1 MELRILHYFLA
12 VVREGNMTKAA
23 EKLHLTQPT
32 LLRQIM
38 QLEEELGVTLFDR
51 THNLQLTS
59 DSIVLQRKAQEILNL
74 VDQNKQSFQ
83 QAEKP
88 LTGTIRIGTSEYA
101 HVSQMMHL
109 FAGFQQRHPYITFSF
124 YTGDMSEIEEKLQH
138 HDVDATLVTPV
149 FARQMYSVMPLPL
162 RETWGVFIRQ
172 DSPLA
177 TRPAITPQD
186 LCGQQI
192 IMPASPLVCT
202 PIYSWL
208 QTYSKRIHIVATSN
222 LLSTALALVSQQ
234 GST

>member
-32 LLRQIM
+32 LSRQIM

-59 DSIVLQRKAQEILNL
+59 DGIVLQRKAQEILNL
-74 VDQNKQSFQ
+74 VDQTKQSFQ

-138 HDVDATLVTPV
+138 HDEMRP
-149 FARQMYSVMPLPL
+149 
-162 RETWGVFIRQ
+162 W
-172 DSPLA
+172 SPPSLLGKCILSCPCRSGKHGA
-177 TRPAITPQD
+177 CSFVKTRP
-186 LCGQQI
+186 
-192 IMPASPLVCT
+192 
-202 PIYSWL
+202 
-208 QTYSKRIHIVATSN
+208 
-222 LLSTALALVSQQ
+222 
-234 GST
+234 

>member
-1 MELRILHYFLA
+1 
-12 VVREGNMTKAA
+12 
-23 EKLHLTQPT
+23 
-32 LLRQIM
+32 
-38 QLEEELGVTLFDR
+38 
-51 THNLQLTS
+51 
-59 DSIVLQRKAQEILNL
+59 
-74 VDQNKQSFQ
+74 
-83 QAEKP
+83 
-88 LTGTIRIGTSEYA
+88 
-101 HVSQMMHL
+101 
-109 FAGFQQRHPYITFSF
+109 
-124 YTGDMSEIEEKLQH
+124 MSEIEEKLQH
-138 HDVDATLVTPV
+138 HDVDAALVTPV
-149 FARQMYSVMPLPL
+149 FAGQMYSVMPLPL

-192 IMPASPLVCT
+192 IMPASPLICT